1 MEGWK
6 TDRIQIEYHESAFNV
21 FVSFSDAAN
30 SLNRACAVKGR
41 NIDADEFK
49 TIREGKA
56 SFREGEELIPATERR
71 WEKMTVGTE
80 LFPMSTV

>member
-1 MEGWK
+1 MQMGY
-6 TDRIQIEYHESAFNV
+6 QESAFSV
-21 FVSFSDAAN
+21 FVAFRDAAN

-41 NIDADEFK
+41 NIDADEFT
-49 TIREGKA
+49 TIREGNA

-71 WEKMTVGTE
+71 LEKMTVGTE